1 MIGRPA
7 PSDREEFEEVIM
19 IPRGGTG
26 EMVGSDRVRTERL
39 RASPRLVWQ
48 RSQETK
54 WHALL
59 SAGGGVRTRV
69 LDTADIVRDGDI
81 STAMLSSL
89 ALGERNLDDKGHT
102 F

>member
-69 LDTADIVRDGDI
+69 LDTADIVR
-81 STAMLSSL
+81 
-89 ALGERNLDDKGHT
+89 ERCYRQLTLCNLIPLK
-102 F
+102 